1 MSRGN
6 LPVVVRLEEGLRERV
21 LVEVAKTNRR
31 RPKLEYS
38 LSQFIREAIV
48 EKLGHKERSA
58 KSRNRGKY
66 VCNCCKQEITLS
78 EVSYCISLLT
88 GGTEYFCKT
97 CDLQAIAAH
106 LPPN

>member
-6 LPVVVRLEEGLRERV
+6 LPVVVRLEDRLRVRLQE
-21 LVEVAKTNRR
+21 EVARVNRR

-58 KSRNRGKY
+58 KSRDKKKY
-66 VCNCCKQEITLS
+66 LCRFCKEKKAI
-78 EVSYCISLLT
+78 EGISSQMKLLT
-88 GGTEYFCKT
+88 GEIEYT
-97 CDLQAIAAH
+97 CAGCEFDNAVRNS
-106 LPPN
+106 PPN